1 MPNDTPQ
8 TIEPLP
14 LPTSPSDTAL
24 ELVRVQKRL
33 ESLNETLDMCFD
45 VALNKIECGLAAFDS
60 EQRLIRCNGRY
71 AEIFGLPERLKR
83 PGTSFVDIA
92 RRLEVQE
99 FDRAESDQSTHQNN
113 WIEDRASALARGEA
127 FSCTQR
133 LRDGRAV
140 RVTSQPLSDGG
151 SLDIQEYVSDRRR
164 PEHTIKWLADYD
176 PLTEVANSMH
186 FSQELEHALHQL
198 TLGTAFALH
207 WIDLDQFGE
216 INGKFGRPIG
226 DAVLRGVAERLAKCV
241 RKHDLVARL
250 GGDEFAIIQPG
261 VKSQEEAE
269 RLTKRLL
276 RAISEPSRVLGHEI
290 STSAS
295 IGVVLAP
302 EHGTSSLELIKNV
315 YLALYAAKAA
325 GRDTHRIFET
335 RRSDGPVERCDVR
348 ASPTNPPPNE

>member
-1 MPNDTPQ
+1 
-8 TIEPLP
+8 
-14 LPTSPSDTAL
+14 
-24 ELVRVQKRL
+24 
-33 ESLNETLDMCFD
+33 
-45 VALNKIECGLAAFDS
+45 
-60 EQRLIRCNGRY
+60 
-71 AEIFGLPERLKR
+71 
-83 PGTSFVDIA
+83 
-92 RRLEVQE
+92 
-99 FDRAESDQSTHQNN
+99 
-113 WIEDRASALARGEA
+113 
-127 FSCTQR
+127 
-133 LRDGRAV
+133 
-140 RVTSQPLSDGG
+140 
-151 SLDIQEYVSDRRR
+151 
-164 PEHTIKWLADYD
+164 
-176 PLTEVANSMH
+176 
-186 FSQELEHALHQL
+186 
-198 TLGTAFALH
+198 
-207 WIDLDQFGE
+207 
-216 INGKFGRPIG
+216 
-226 DAVLRGVAERLAKCV
+226 LAKCV

-335 RRSDGPVERCDVR
+335 RRADGPVERCDVR